1 MKKFLLRTL
10 TILCFFTAVGTTLL
24 YFNQEKL
31 IFFPQKLDKEYR
43 YSSDMNFEEMTIK
56 TEDHKNLN
64 GLLFTVENSKG
75 LVFYLHGNAGS
86 LNNCGDVARTYTDL
100 NYDIFML
107 DYRGF
112 GKSEGNIDSQQ
123 QIFTDIQTAYEQI
136 LKRYQENKVI
146 VLGYSIGTGLAT
158 HLAATNNPKLLLLQ
172 APYFSLTDMMKRR
185 YHYLPTALLKYKF
198 PTNELI
204 TTCKMPIVLFHGTE
218 DRIIPYESSLM
229 LQKIIKSSD
238 QLITLKGVGHGGIN
252 SNAEFKTQINRILNS
267 F

>member
-1 MKKFLLRTL
+1 MKKLLSRCIKAVCILVLLL
-10 TILCFFTAVGTTLL
+10 TSLL

-31 IFFPQKLDKEYR
+31 IFFPQKLDKEYQ
-43 YSSDMNFEEMTIK
+43 YSFDMNFEEINVES
-56 TEDHKNLN
+56 EDDKNLN

-86 LNNCGDVARTYTDL
+86 LTNCGEVAKTFNKL

-112 GKSEGNIDSQQ
+112 GKSEGEINSQQ
-123 QIFTDIQTAYEQI
+123 QLFTDVQIAYNLL
-136 LKRYQENKVI
+136 LKRYPEKQVI

-158 HLAATNNPKLLLLQ
+158 HLASTNNPKLLLLQ

-185 YHYLPTALLKYKF
+185 YRYLPTVLLKYKF

-204 TTCKMPIVLFHGTE
+204 VACRMPIVLFHGTE
-218 DRIIPYESSLM
+218 DKVIPYESSLM
-229 LQKIIKSSD
+229 LQKVIKSSD
-238 QLITLKGVGHGGIN
+238 QLITLKGEGHNSIN
-252 SNAEFKTQINRILNS
+252 SNSEFITELARILN
-267 F
+267 